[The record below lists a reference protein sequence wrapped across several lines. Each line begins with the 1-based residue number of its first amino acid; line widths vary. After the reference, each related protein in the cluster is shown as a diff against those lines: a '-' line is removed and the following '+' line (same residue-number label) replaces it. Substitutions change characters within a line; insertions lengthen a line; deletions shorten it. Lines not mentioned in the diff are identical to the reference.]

1 MLRFLTSPIQL
12 NDYDIICLI
21 SEWEWSLKLGRRK
34 SELPVR
40 MGLLQGKAPAF
51 GHADPS
57 LGNKSQLGLG
67 PSTSSPPVIRDGL
80 TNVH

>member
-1 MLRFLTSPIQL
+1 MTMILFVLLVNGSGA
-12 NDYDIICLI
+12 
-21 SEWEWSLKLGRRK
+21 LGWVGGRVNC
-34 SELPVR
+34 VR

-57 LGNKSQLGLG
+57 LCNKSQLGLG
-67 PSTSSPPVIRDGL
+67 PSTSSPLVIHDGL